1 MKTLLL
7 TAATLMLGVHIAAA
21 QTEAPAEGEMP
32 MVSSCAEALPQIQA
46 LVDQAEQSGIDTE
59 TAKGYVAAAENAQG
73 ANDEDGCIRA
83 LQLAQSE
90 VLSKADAEPDAAAQ

>member
-7 TAATLMLGVHIAAA
+7 TAATLLLGVHVAGA
-21 QTEAPAEGEMP
+21 QTETPAEGEMP
-32 MVSSCAEALPQIQA
+32 MASNCAEALPQIQA
-46 LVDQAEQSGIDTE
+46 LVDQAEQSGVDTE

-73 ANDEDGCIRA
+73 AGDEDGCIRA

-90 VLSKADAEPDAAAQ
+90 VLSKADSQPDAAAQ

>member
-21 QTEAPAEGEMP
+21 QTEAPAEGETP
-32 MVSSCAEALPQIQA
+32 MASSCAEALPQIQA

-59 TAKGYVAAAENAQG
+59 TAKGYVAAAENAQA
-73 ANDEDGCIRA
+73 ANDDDGCIRA

-90 VLSKADAEPDAAAQ
+90 VLSNADAQPDAAAQ